1 MNLFVLYSITLSL
14 TQSVTFV
21 LAFAHS
27 AFQFLLK
34 MSSFHINKWSLPS
47 FYLFFCLSDFL
58 FICLSECMCFY
69 LSYFGFLIC
78 QLLRSYGQFV
88 NDLTFLF
95 VRVQAVP
102 SYNGVKYA
110 LIVFGGRASRAISLF
125 LRTGKKILKLCQINA
140 IRKMACLA

>member
-1 MNLFVLYSITLSL
+1 MNLFVLHSITLLL

-27 AFQFLLK
+27 AFQ
-34 MSSFHINKWSLPS
+34 SSFHINKWSLPS

-95 VRVQAVP
+95 VRV
-102 SYNGVKYA
+102 
-110 LIVFGGRASRAISLF
+110 
-125 LRTGKKILKLCQINA
+125 
-140 IRKMACLA
+140 